1 MFESDAISQQ
11 EALSEPPLLGSA
23 NSTQK
28 QNILSNWAL
37 NDVGSCYFILGQ
49 SLETL
54 GQLEKEQIFKTILEK
69 AKNIYVKAQRF
80 PYARAW
86 DPQGWF
92 WSPAEGAKNRLDELD

>member
-49 SLETL
+49 SLENL
-54 GQLEKEQIFKTILEK
+54 GQLEK